1 MRIFKKKIEK
11 KQKIYINCKKNEM
24 KKNKILVGQ
33 YSNYV
38 RKKKITKQICI

>member
-1 MRIFKKKIEK
+1 MRIFKKKNREK
-11 KQKIYINCKKNEM
+11 TKIYINCAKNEM

>member
-1 MRIFKKKIEK
+1 MRIFKKKSRK
-11 KQKIYINCKKNEM
+11 NNKNLYKLCKNEM